1 MSLNEREHKFTYKLL
16 CGLMSPFV
24 TTILVH
30 HLKWHEVYIWA
41 GLMTWRRWRRYI
53 QLTSGLTL
61 ADHFISRSHYMTEEL
76 LVHAGINHN
85 LTLFHAFPHL
95 PLSEYSLRNTGN
107 RGLEAIHGIFRGGSS
122 CLPITCPNLSFRE
135 FLSKITRH
143 YRFTKQSTISNK
155 FQDTQLWHQKRR
167 RVQCAQQSS
176 DRCSEQEYTKPEQY
190 QDFVKQLADA
200 CLEGDEDSRLAIS
213 QLAPEMTAMLKK
225 NNEWNSP
232 KISIDPPPSNL
243 SLVSDHATLTACT
256 PQMFDNLIDKV
267 LGSETIVPNPNSTQ
281 SHLTNSDIAEAYAN
295 FITDVAVTES
305 DDVLPP
311 SPKRVQMCL
320 KDLQPYRE
328 KPSKDRSKRFAVG
341 DLPLTSEIDLSY
353 DIRNHQYWTLHPSDS
368 TIRSAKVFILSQ
380 IIYISESEKPV
391 QQSMKANPN
400 TRIMLNVYGYDLS
413 TLTYTPAGRSALLN
427 AYTPSECN

>member
-1 MSLNEREHKFTYKLL
+1 MSLNEREHNFTYKLL

-135 FLSKITRH
+135 FLSKMNQTLQVYQAEH
-143 YRFTKQSTISNK
+143 NLKQIPGHTIVASK
-155 FQDTQLWHQKRR
+155 KK

-213 QLAPEMTAMLKK
+213 QLAPEMIAMLKK
-225 NNEWNSP
+225 NNEWDSP

-243 SLVSDHATLTACT
+243 SLVSDHATLIACT

-281 SHLTNSDIAEAYAN
+281 SHLTNSDI
-295 FITDVAVTES
+295 
-305 DDVLPP
+305 
-311 SPKRVQMCL
+311 
-320 KDLQPYRE
+320 
-328 KPSKDRSKRFAVG
+328 
-341 DLPLTSEIDLSY
+341 
-353 DIRNHQYWTLHPSDS
+353 
-368 TIRSAKVFILSQ
+368 
-380 IIYISESEKPV
+380 
-391 QQSMKANPN
+391 
-400 TRIMLNVYGYDLS
+400 
-413 TLTYTPAGRSALLN
+413 
-427 AYTPSECN
+427 